1 MGKIV
6 KYCGVCDESFTEKFS
21 FCPNC
26 AAELDAYEMNPLMA
40 ESAKVEPVKVSEPAN
55 DITVEKV
62 TAPIAE
68 PPKTQPEAPISE
80 PAPPVFLSN
89 LENNNDEILEIDEEE
104 VEEPIVTAPAV
115 VVPAVA
121 AKNVEEIPAVA
132 KITEEVKPATQ
143 EVEKIYQPVAKQSV
157 EDYQQTYNANH
168 FTPAKSSSSSN
179 QRSSAAPSDND
190 GYYNITFVDQKD
202 GGKRNILLLGA
213 AVLVLGISVLSVI
226 GSIYNADAFV
236 SALDEDLNSVVFVP
250 FDEPVDLIEEE
261 PPPPQKKPDD
271 AGGGGGGN
279 NDPNPVSK
287 GRLANQTEKPMM
299 APSHTMDKV
308 TNPTI
313 PVEMSTKGNK
323 KFPPSDEKYGDPT
336 SKYTVGSDGPGS
348 GGGQGVGRGGGQG
361 PGSGPGIGPG
371 SGGGYG
377 GGNRGGSPGDDDDPP
392 PARPTGPTTALNI
405 TSKPRANYTDAAR
418 QAQVQGTVT
427 LRVTFLASGQIGSI
441 SAVNGLPNG
450 LTEQAIAA
458 ARGIRFEP
466 AQKNGVKQT
475 VQRQVQYT
483 FTLY

>member
-26 AAELDAYEMNPLMA
+26 AAELDAYEMNPLMG
-40 ESAKVEPVKVSEPAN
+40 EPENIEPVKVSEPAN
-55 DITVEKV
+55 NITVEKSEEV
-62 TAPIAE
+62 TAPIIE
-68 PPKTQPEAPISE
+68 LPETQPVIPINE
-80 PAPPVFLSN
+80 PAPPIFLN
-89 LENNNDEILEIDEEE
+89 NFENNNGDEILEIEEEE

-115 VVPAVA
+115 V
-121 AKNVEEIPAVA
+121 IPS
-132 KITEEVKPATQ
+132 ITEQSVVIPPVIE
-143 EVEKIYQPVAKQSV
+143 ESVEDYQPVAKQSA
-157 EDYQQTYNANH
+157 EDYQQTYKANP
-168 FTPAKSSSSSN
+168 FTPAQSTNVSTPKTVAN
-179 QRSSAAPSDND
+179 AQPAND
-190 GYYNITFVDQKD
+190 GFYNITFVEEKD
-202 GGKRNILLLGA
+202 GGKRNMFLLGA
-213 AVLVLGISVLSVI
+213 AVIVLGISVLSVI

-236 SALDEDLNSVVFVP
+236 GALDEDLNSVVYVP
-250 FDEPVDLIEEE
+250 FDEPVDVIKEE
-261 PPPPQKKPDD
+261 PPPQKKEDD

-279 NDPNPVSK
+279 KDPNPVSK
-287 GRLANQTEKPMM
+287 GRLADQSEKPMM

-313 PVEMSTKGNK
+313 AVKMETKGDK

-361 PGSGPGIGPG
+361 PGDGPGIGPG
-371 SGGGYG
+371 SGGGSG
-377 GGNRGGSPGDDDDPP
+377 GGNRGGSRGRDDDDDPP
-392 PARPTGPTTALNI
+392 PAAKPTGPTTALQI

-441 SAVNGLPNG
+441 SAVSGLPNG

-458 ARGIRFEP
+458 ARSIRFEP

-475 VQRQVQYT
+475 VVRQVQYT